1 MNLQQKTK
9 VVNNSFIMNYIFNYN
24 FISKFFYGITYN
36 NYININL
43 TKVINYIN
51 VLNKRYL

>member
-1 MNLQQKTK
+1 
-9 VVNNSFIMNYIFNYN
+9 MNYIFNYN
-24 FISKFFYGITYN
+24 FIFKFFYGIIYN

-51 VLNKRYL
+51 VLNKKHLLINK